1 MRSLPGPESTSD
13 SFCHCSSEG
22 PGTTSALA
30 LSSLAF
36 SFDFF
41 LDFFFIL
48 FFFFFF
54 SLCFAR
60 FFLLCRLF
68 FALGSLSLESSEEE
82 LEEDEDEEELEE
94 EDVSEEDVLAFLFF
108 LLFPSFFFSAMHKE
122 RVSRAALAPWQQ
134 GFPLSP
140 AVVAALLSQPEDK
153 VPGANPLCAATWNTS
168 GCGALLPAQR
178 EEGAAGLC
186 TCQSPTET
194 GTKRALT

>member
-48 FFFFFF
+48 FFFFF

-108 LLFPSFFFSAMHKE
+108 LLFPSFFFSAVHKK

-134 GFPLSP
+134 VFLLSP
-140 AVVAALLSQPEDK
+140 VVVTAPLSQPEDK
-153 VPGANPLCAATWNTS
+153 VPRANPLCAATWNTS
-168 GCGALLPAQR
+168 GCGAVLPAQH
-178 EEGAAGLC
+178 EERPQGSAPVRA
-186 TCQSPTET
+186 PP
-194 GTKRALT
+194 KRAQSAR